1 MKQFLIGLGLGIIIT
16 LLMGSYWLEHSGN
29 PNKPTSSGLINQ
41 ASKNESGVGPE
52 AGEKIS
58 SQGALNILTE
68 ATKSQ
73 GYKPE
78 NNQYVATDEEG
89 KELYRLVIDS
99 VETME
104 ERNPYDASKP
114 AQVILI
120 NYTYTNISLETAL
133 YLDRVQ
139 FSVLDQ
145 TATVGDLYPNPI
157 EKRPQRIS
165 AGATCHAQMVFA
177 LENESQSIQINYY
190 ENNSENPTVTFGA
203 VID

>member
-1 MKQFLIGLGLGIIIT
+1 MKRFLIGLGLGILIT
-16 LLMGSYWLEHSGN
+16 LLVGSYWLKLSEN
-29 PNKPTSSGLINQ
+29 PNKPTSSEAINQ
-41 ASKNESGVGPE
+41 ESKNESGVGPQ

-68 ATKSQ
+68 ATKNQ

-139 FSVLDQ
+139 FSVLDE
-145 TATVGDLYPNPI
+145 TSTVGDLYPNPI
-157 EKRPQRIS
+157 KKRPQRVS
-165 AGATCHAQMVFA
+165 AGVTCHAQMVFA